1 MPCVNAAVAEEGGV
15 GVRRCAAGRRE
26 AQLAGCDEA
35 PETRRKRR
43 LEVTLKTRSA
53 QNSGM

>member
-1 MPCVNAAVAEEGGV
+1 MPCVKAADAEEGGV
-15 GVRRCAAGRRE
+15 GSLLWAAGRRE

-43 LEVTLKTRSA
+43 FEVTLYGET
-53 QNSGM
+53 